1 MKLSLLAYSIEEKNE
16 GEMKRPVQREECR
29 VESRPPARG
38 IEKKSD
44 TALTGLETSEKKSEF
59 SFVQSSSRTDLLI
72 AGQSDV

>member
-1 MKLSLLAYSIEEKNE
+1 MQLSLLAYSIAKENE

-38 IEKKSD
+38 IEKKS
-44 TALTGLETSEKKSEF
+44 GF
-59 SFVQSSSRTDLLI
+59 RFVQSSSRTDLLS

>member
-1 MKLSLLAYSIEEKNE
+1 MQLSLLAYSIAKENE

-38 IEKKSD
+38 IEKKPD
-44 TALTGLETSEKKSEF
+44 TALTGLEKSGF
-59 SFVQSSSRTDLLI
+59 RFVQSSSRTDLLS

>member
-1 MKLSLLAYSIEEKNE
+1 MQLSLLAYSIAKENE
-16 GEMKRPVQREECR
+16 WEMKRPVQREECR

-44 TALTGLETSEKKSEF
+44 TALTGLEKSEF
-59 SFVQSSSRTDLLI
+59 RFVQSSSRTDLLS